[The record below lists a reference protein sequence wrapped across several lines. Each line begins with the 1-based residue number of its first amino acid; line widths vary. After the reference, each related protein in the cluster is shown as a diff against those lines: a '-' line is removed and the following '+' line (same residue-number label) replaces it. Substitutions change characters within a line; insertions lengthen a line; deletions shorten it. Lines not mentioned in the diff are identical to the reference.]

1 MKLSKR
7 EQIFLLALVIALSFY
22 LFNKFL
28 YQPIKEDTAKL
39 AVENVKLKG
48 LVENE
53 QIRLERS
60 QQLENE
66 KGRLK
71 EQYKEMMVKIPEE
84 AYIPEVI
91 AYLENSAQDSS
102 VKLRSV
108 RYQAQE
114 NNSDSG
120 QENQQQEKTTVARP
134 CNFMVSANGSYFNLL
149 TLLTKI
155 EQSPRL
161 YIINNGEI
169 TASEKKAEALP
180 ESLPQTIEGV
190 EIPTP
195 PREVLKGSARFD
207 DSNWNM
213 QLQLTTYYDPASVG
227 GITGMPEKVS
237 PGQGKENP

>member
-102 VKLRSV
+102 VKLLSV

-114 NNSDSG
+114 NNSDTG

-134 CNFMVSANGSYFNLL
+134 CNFTVSANGSYFNLL

-195 PREVLKGSARFD
+195 PPEVLKGSARFD

-227 GITGMPEKVS
+227 GITGMPEKVF